1 MTFASIIIS
10 NDGAIKI
17 NENADLQD
25 CKIICTQKCA
35 NERFSFEAAESLA
48 EKYKENGASA
58 FDSEY
63 TVIINAEEALDNS
76 VAFDGS
82 HLFARSAEEFEKDL
96 ISQLIRLKKALQGF
110 GIFSLTEKDF
120 TSFAL
125 SQLLKNLYAVD
136 DKNEFIEYANEL
148 TESGFYRLGIL
159 GHTEGYFPC
168 KADFKRLIS
177 VLKTPAEKFFDI
189 IQNEKAQEKKALP
202 YIDADALPCLISEET
217 SSEPKISV
225 IIPAYN
231 VEEYI
236 GECLDSALNSTLKD
250 LEIICIDDG
259 STDST
264 PEILKEYAE
273 KDGRIIVLTK
283 QNGGAASSRNL
294 ALPRAR
300 GKYIHFLDSDDKI
313 HPRAYEYLYSEA
325 ENNNLDI
332 LYFDYTAFYHNDEI
346 KKNYKFVKPTAVK
359 QGVYDDVMTGRD
371 MYISAVNNKTFCSST
386 CFQLVRKEF
395 LTENNISFV
404 EGIVYEDNIFNI
416 QTLLSAKRAA
426 YRNIILYLRR
436 IREGSVVTSTVTKHR
451 IYSLFTVLNKF
462 EEFATAHG
470 FNEDKELYSAYV
482 LHCGRIAG
490 QAYDAVKGLSSA
502 EMRECALS
510 INDKAVYSAYKLFES
525 IVTTRRSLEK
535 AQSVADGYVIENAR
549 LRCQSKELQKSN
561 EALKKELQGKK
572 EAQKPKRK
580 GFKNPF
586 SAK

>member
-1 MTFASIIIS
+1 MIFASIIIS
-10 NDGAIKI
+10 DEGSIKI

-25 CKIICTQKCA
+25 CKIICTKKGADC
-35 NERFSFEAAESLA
+35 RFAFETAKSIS
-48 EKYKENGASA
+48 EKFRENGASA
-58 FDSEY
+58 FDSKY
-63 TVIINAEEALDNS
+63 TVILNSDKILDN
-76 VAFDGS
+76 AADFNGS
-82 HLFARSAEEFEKDL
+82 HLFAGIAEEFEESSV
-96 ISQLIRLKKALQGF
+96 SQLIRLKKALQGF

-177 VLKTPAEKFFDI
+177 VLKTPAEKLFDI

-325 ENNNLDI
+325 QNNNLDI

-386 CFQLVRKEF
+386 CFQLVRRDF

-510 INDKAVYSAYKLFES
+510 INDEAVYSAYKLFES

>member
-10 NDGAIKI
+10 DEGSIKI
-17 NENADLQD
+17 NENSDLQD
-25 CKIICTQKCA
+25 CKIFCTQKCA

-48 EKYKENGASA
+48 EKYKANGASA

-63 TVIINAEEALDNS
+63 TVIINAEEAFDNS

-136 DKNEFIEYANEL
+136 DKNKFIEYANEL

-177 VLKTPAEKFFDI
+177 VLKTPAEKLFDI
-189 IQNEKAQEKKALP
+189 IQNEKAQKKKALP
-202 YIDADALPCLISEET
+202 YIDADALPCLISESS
-217 SSEPKISV
+217 SSEPRVSV

-236 GECLDSALNSTLKD
+236 GECLDSALNSTLKE

-273 KDGRIIVLTK
+273 RDNRIVVLTK
-283 QNGGAASSRNL
+283 KNGGAASSRNF
-294 ALPRAR
+294 ALPHAR

-313 HPRAYEYLYSEA
+313 HPRAYEYLYCEA
-325 ENNNLDI
+325 ENNSLDI

-346 KKNYKFVKPTAVK
+346 KQSYKFTKPTAVK
-359 QGVYDDVMTGRD
+359 QGVYDEVMTGRD

-386 CFQLVRKEF
+386 CFQLIRKDF

-416 QTLLSAKRAA
+416 QTLLSARRAA

-462 EEFATAHG
+462 EELSAARH

-502 EMRECALS
+502 KMRECALS
-510 INDKAVYSAYKLFES
+510 INDRAVYNSYKLFES

-535 AQSVADGYVIENAR
+535 EQAIADGYVIENAR
-549 LRCQSKELQKSN
+549 LKCQCKELRESSN
-561 EALKKELQGKK
+561 ALKKQLQGEK
-572 EAQKPKRK
+572 EAQRPKRN
-580 GFKNPF
+580 GFKNLF